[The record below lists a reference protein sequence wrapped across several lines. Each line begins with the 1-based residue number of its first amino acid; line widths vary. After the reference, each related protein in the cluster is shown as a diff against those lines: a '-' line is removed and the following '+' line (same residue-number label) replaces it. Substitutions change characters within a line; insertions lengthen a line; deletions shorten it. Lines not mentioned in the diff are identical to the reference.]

1 MVKGMRAM
9 TAVALVGLL
18 VSCQTTTAPPVPT
31 PSVATTGS
39 PTVRPATPTPQPTLT
54 GWGELRPPLPTPRSE
69 LAAVNYANVI
79 FTFGGFGGPKVVE
92 RYPPAAGGWIRD
104 PDLPIDVDHPM
115 AAGVLGGR
123 RPGVFVMGGYVNGV
137 ATDRLFYYLPVAQGG
152 KWEELAPMPFPRAAG
167 AAVAIGR
174 TIYVIG
180 GALNATTLSNSLY
193 IYDVETDK
201 WSVGPDI
208 PTPRDHLAA
217 VAVGSVVCAVGGRT
231 LSMSRNLGA
240 LECYDPALRQWRK
253 YADMPTPR
261 GGLGAAAVGNK
272 LVAVGGERP
281 EGTFREVEIFDFAT
295 GAWSRGQDLVY
306 PRHGL
311 GVVAVDRVIYA
322 IGGATRPG
330 GGSETGIVEYWNL
343 P

>member
-1 MVKGMRAM
+1 MRVA
-9 TAVALVGLL
+9 AVIASVGLL
-18 VSCQTTTAPPVPT
+18 VSCQAATPSPTPVGASPSPAPSASQTERAATAPPK
-31 PSVATTGS
+31 
-39 PTVRPATPTPQPTLT
+39 PTLT
-54 GWGELRPPLPTPRSE
+54 GWGEVRPAMPTARSE
-69 LAAVNYANVI
+69 LAAVNYAKVLFVI
-79 FTFGGFGGPKVVE
+79 GGSGGPKVVE
-92 RYPPAAGGWIRD
+92 RFPPAVGAWLRD
-104 PDLPIDVDHPM
+104 PDLPIAVDHPM

-137 ATDRLFYYLPVAQGG
+137 ATDRLFYYRPVAEGG

-167 AAVAIGR
+167 GAVAIGR
-174 TIYVIG
+174 RIYVVG
-180 GALNATTLSNSLY
+180 GAVNATTLSNSLY
-193 IYDVETDK
+193 VYDVETDK

-208 PTPRDHLAA
+208 PTPRDHLAVA
-217 VAVGSVVCAVGGRT
+217 AVGSVVCAVGGRR

-240 LECYDPALRQWRK
+240 LECYDPGTNQWRK
-253 YADMPTPR
+253 YSDMPTPR

-281 EGTFREVEIFDFAT
+281 EGTFREVEIFDFAS
-295 GAWSRGQDLVY
+295 GAWTRGQDLVH

-330 GGSETGIVEYWNL
+330 GGSETGTVEYWNL